1 VNRTFL
7 IGGIGLVVIVIAI
20 ALSYS
25 VNQIGGDSTRDG
37 GLSTNKD
44 TAARQSEKE
53 QLPPDEPSP
62 SQITKKFASPQ
73 FDVVR
78 VNPQGDAVIAGRA
91 ELGAVVTVLD
101 GERIIGVVTAD
112 ERGEW
117 VLLPKEPL
125 PPGSRELT
133 VVQQVGEGKTMT
145 SDANIVL
152 VVPKEGEEIAGRSV
166 GGEPQPLVLKVPREG
181 RGSSRVLQAPSVSDL
196 TGSSTAGVSVDVV
209 DYDDQGKFALAGR
222 GEVGSEVYV
231 YLDNTLVG
239 RVMVDADG
247 LWQLEPKR
255 QIEPGIYRLRADQH
269 KDGAVIARVELPFS
283 RSAPVIVL
291 SAGSTVIVQPG
302 NSLWRIARRT
312 LGRGMAFTTIYE
324 ANSDQI
330 RDPDLIYPG
339 QIFSVPNVK

>member
-1 VNRTFL
+1 M
-7 IGGIGLVVIVIAI
+7 IVIAI

-25 VNQIGGDSTRDG
+25 VNQIGGESTRDG

-44 TAARQSEKE
+44 TAARQSEKDK
-53 QLPPDEPSP
+53 LPPGEPSP

-78 VNPQGDAVIAGRA
+78 VNPRGDAVIAGRA
-91 ELGAVVTVLD
+91 EPGAVVTVLD

-133 VVQQVGEGKTMT
+133 VVQQVGEGETMT
-145 SDANIVL
+145 SDAIIVL
-152 VVPKEGEEIAGRSV
+152 VVPKAGEDIAGRSV
-166 GGEPQPLVLKVPREG
+166 SGESQPLALKVPREG
-181 RGSSRVLQAPSVSDL
+181 AGSSRVLQTPSASDL
-196 TGSSTAGVSVDVV
+196 AGSPSARVSVDVV
-209 DYDDQGKFALAGR
+209 DYDDQGNIALAGR
-222 GEVGSEVYV
+222 GEAGAEVYV

-239 RVMVDADG
+239 RVMVDAG
-247 LWQLEPKR
+247 GQWQLEPKQ
-255 QIEPGIYRLRADQH
+255 QIEPGLYRLRADMH

-283 RSAPVIVL
+283 RSVPVIEL
-291 SAGSTVIVQPG
+291 SVESTVIVQPG

-339 QIFSVPNVK
+339 QIFTVPDAN